1 MVENPFMRIL
11 VISLFAQ
18 NKTKQNKIHKV
29 LGPSPQKEEE
39 EDLGFIW

>member
-18 NKTKQNKIHKV
+18 NKTHKV

-39 EDLGFIW
+39 EVLGFIW